1 MGFPLKYQYQRI
13 ASSRDVGRKVV
24 SLWEKELKSLQ
35 RRCLANATLSIKS
48 ECPKGFQ
55 ENLHSRTQYQSARDT
70 IIKYCRQG
78 SSNNRNGFP
87 HSSGGQKYEINWLL
101 VEMDSSETSVWLEDG
116 HFLPVSSYDLPSS
129 CVCILTSSSFK
140 DSSPIR
146 VCLFLQS
153 LSHI

>member
-78 SSNNRNGFP
+78 SSNNRNVFP
-87 HSSGGQKYEINWLL
+87 HSSGGQKFKVRCQSGW
-101 VEMDSSETSVWLEDG
+101 
-116 HFLPVSSYDLPSS
+116 FLVSSFFLDANFLMCLSTVESELWVSPSS
-129 CVCILTSSSFK
+129 HKGT
-140 DSSPIR
+140 SPIR
-146 VCLFLQS
+146 LG
-153 LSHI
+153 HYP